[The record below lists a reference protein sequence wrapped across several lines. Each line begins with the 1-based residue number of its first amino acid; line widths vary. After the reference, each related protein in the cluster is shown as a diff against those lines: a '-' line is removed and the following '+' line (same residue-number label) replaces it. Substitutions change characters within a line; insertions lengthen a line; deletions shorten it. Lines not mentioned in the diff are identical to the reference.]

1 MGNNKI
7 YNFDEPIC
15 RIGQN
20 CAKWGE
26 EYIGSG
32 SDMLLPFWVADTDF
46 RAPEEVNEALRAC
59 VEHGIYGYVRPSAS
73 CLQAAA
79 SWQQRRHDFPAKPEW
94 ITVVP
99 GIDCAMATAVQA
111 FTKPGDKILINT
123 PIYDPF
129 FEVIEKNG
137 RETVDSPMELED
149 RVYQFNWTDFEEKL
163 KGCRLWMFCNPQNPE
178 GRSFREEEL
187 RKAGE
192 LCAKY
197 NVLMLADEIHGDIVY
212 DGRKH
217 IPLASLSEEFCG
229 RTITCTSP
237 SKTFSV
243 AGMAASVI
251 LIADEKLREQ
261 FRATLSKNT
270 PGVSCL
276 SLVAM
281 EAAYRYGDSYADQ
294 LVAYL
299 QGNRD
304 FMLEYL
310 RKYLPQLRPVYPEA
324 MFLIWLDCSGLGLPA
339 EELPAFFEQA
349 GVRLSMGNAY
359 REKSGQSVRLNF
371 GCTRATLQAGLERI
385 RAAVEARCIEADTKE

>member
-1 MGNNKI
+1 MSGKI
-7 YNFDEPIC
+7 YDFDTTIS
-15 RIGQN
+15 RIGHN
-20 CAKWGE
+20 SAKWGE

-46 RAPEEVNEALRAC
+46 PAPDEINEALRAC
-59 VEHGIYGYVRPSAS
+59 VDHGIYGYVRPSAS

-79 SWQQRRHDFPAKPEW
+79 SWQLRRHGFQAQPEW
-94 ITVVP
+94 ITVTP

-111 FTKPGDKILINT
+111 FTEPGDKVLINT

-129 FEVIEKNG
+129 FEVIEKND
-137 RETVDSPMELED
+137 RETVDSPMELRDGRYE
-149 RVYQFNWTDFEEKL
+149 FNWADFEEKVRD
-163 KGCRLWMFCNPQNPE
+163 CRIWMFCNPQNPE
-178 GRSFREEEL
+178 GRCFTEEEL

-192 LCAKY
+192 ICGKY
-197 NVLMLADEIHGDIVY
+197 GVLMLSDEIHGDIVY

-217 IPLASLSEEFCG
+217 IPLASLSKEFCG

-243 AGMAASVI
+243 AGTAASVI
-251 LIADEKLREQ
+251 FIENETLRNR
-261 FRATLSKNT
+261 FRAALSKNS

-281 EAAYRYGDSYADQ
+281 EAAYTCGDDYADQ

-304 FMLEYL
+304 YILDYL
-310 RKYLPQLRPVYPEA
+310 RKYLPQIKPIFPEA
-324 MFLIWLDCSGLGLPA
+324 MFLVWLDCSGLGFTA
-339 EELPAFFEQA
+339 EELPGFFQKA
-349 GVRLSMGNAY
+349 GVRLSMGDAY
-359 REKSGQSVRLNF
+359 RERSGQFVRLNF
-371 GCTRATLQAGLERI
+371 GCARATLTAGLERI
-385 RAAVEARCIEADTKE
+385 RKAAERLTRDN

>member
-1 MGNNKI
+1 MSGKI
-7 YNFDEPIC
+7 YDFDTTIS
-15 RIGQN
+15 RIGHN
-20 CAKWGE
+20 SAKWGE

-46 RAPEEVNEALRAC
+46 PAPDEVNEALRAC
-59 VEHGIYGYVRPSAS
+59 VDHGIYGYVRPSAS

-79 SWQQRRHDFPAKPEW
+79 SWQLRRHGFQAQPEW
-94 ITVVP
+94 ITVTP

-111 FTKPGDKILINT
+111 FTKPGDKVLINT

-129 FEVIEKNG
+129 FEVIEKND
-137 RETVDSPMELED
+137 RETVDSPMELRDGRYE
-149 RVYQFNWTDFEEKL
+149 FNWADFEEKVRD
-163 KGCRLWMFCNPQNPE
+163 CRIWMFCNPQNPE
-178 GRSFREEEL
+178 GRCFTEEEL

-192 LCAKY
+192 ICGKY
-197 NVLMLADEIHGDIVY
+197 GVLMLSDEIHGDIVY

-217 IPLASLSEEFCG
+217 IPLASLSKEFCG

-243 AGMAASVI
+243 AGTAASVI
-251 LIADEKLREQ
+251 FIENETLRNR
-261 FRATLSKNT
+261 FRAALSKNS

-281 EAAYRYGDSYADQ
+281 EAAYTCGDDYADQ

-304 FMLEYL
+304 YILDYL
-310 RKYLPQLRPVYPEA
+310 RKYLPQIKPIFPEA
-324 MFLIWLDCSGLGLPA
+324 MFLVWLDCSGLGFTA
-339 EELPAFFEQA
+339 EELPGFFQKA
-349 GVRLSMGNAY
+349 GVRLSMGDAY
-359 REKSGQSVRLNF
+359 RERSGQFVRLNF
-371 GCTRATLQAGLERI
+371 GCARATLTAGLERI
-385 RAAVEARCIEADTKE
+385 RKAAERLTRDN

>member
-1 MGNNKI
+1 MSGKI
-7 YNFDEPIC
+7 YDFDTTIS
-15 RIGQN
+15 RIGHN
-20 CAKWGE
+20 SAKWGE

-46 RAPEEVNEALRAC
+46 PAPDEVNEALRAC
-59 VEHGIYGYVRPSAS
+59 VDHGIYGYVRPSAS

-79 SWQQRRHDFPAKPEW
+79 SWQLRRHGFQAQPEW
-94 ITVVP
+94 ITVTP
-99 GIDCAMATAVQA
+99 GIDCAMATVVQA
-111 FTKPGDKILINT
+111 FTEPGDKVLINT

-129 FEVIEKNG
+129 FEVIEKND
-137 RETVDSPMELED
+137 RETVDSPMELRDGRYE
-149 RVYQFNWTDFEEKL
+149 FNWADFEEKVRD
-163 KGCRLWMFCNPQNPE
+163 CRIWMFCNPQNPE
-178 GRSFREEEL
+178 SRCFTEEEL

-192 LCAKY
+192 ICGKY
-197 NVLMLADEIHGDIVY
+197 GVLMLSDEIHGDIVY

-243 AGMAASVI
+243 AGTAASVI
-251 LIADEKLREQ
+251 FIENETLRNR
-261 FRATLSKNT
+261 FRAALSKNS

-281 EAAYRYGDSYADQ
+281 EAAYTCGDDYADQ

-304 FMLEYL
+304 YILDYL
-310 RKYLPQLRPVYPEA
+310 RKYLPQIKPIFPEA
-324 MFLIWLDCSGLGLPA
+324 MFLVWLDCSGLGFTA
-339 EELPAFFEQA
+339 EELPGFFQKA
-349 GVRLSMGNAY
+349 GVRLSMGDAY
-359 REKSGQSVRLNF
+359 RERSGQFVRLNF
-371 GCTRATLQAGLERI
+371 GCARATLTAGLERI
-385 RAAVEARCIEADTKE
+385 RKAAERLTGDN

>member
-1 MGNNKI
+1 MSGKI
-7 YNFDEPIC
+7 YDFDTTIS
-15 RIGQN
+15 RIGHN
-20 CAKWGE
+20 SAKWSE

-46 RAPEEVNEALRAC
+46 PAPDEVNEALRAC
-59 VEHGIYGYVRPSAS
+59 VDHGIYGYVRPSAS

-79 SWQQRRHDFPAKPEW
+79 SWQLRRHGFQAQPEW
-94 ITVVP
+94 ITVTP

-111 FTKPGDKILINT
+111 FTEPGDKVLINT

-129 FEVIEKNG
+129 FEVIEKND
-137 RETVDSPMELED
+137 RETVDSPMELRDGRYE
-149 RVYQFNWTDFEEKL
+149 FNWADFEEKVRD
-163 KGCRLWMFCNPQNPE
+163 CRIWMFCNPQNPE
-178 GRSFREEEL
+178 GRCFTEEEL

-192 LCAKY
+192 ICGKY
-197 NVLMLADEIHGDIVY
+197 GVWMLSDEIHGDIVY

-243 AGMAASVI
+243 AGTAASVI
-251 LIADEKLREQ
+251 FIENETLRNR
-261 FRATLSKNT
+261 FRAALSKNS

-281 EAAYRYGDSYADQ
+281 EAAYTCGDDYADQ

-304 FMLEYL
+304 YILDYL
-310 RKYLPQLRPVYPEA
+310 RKYLPQIKPIFPEA
-324 MFLIWLDCSGLGLPA
+324 MFLVWLDCSGLGFTA
-339 EELPAFFEQA
+339 EELPGFFQKA
-349 GVRLSMGNAY
+349 GVRLSMGDAY
-359 REKSGQSVRLNF
+359 RERSGQFVRLNF
-371 GCTRATLQAGLERI
+371 GCARATLTAGLERI
-385 RAAVEARCIEADTKE
+385 RKAAERLTRDN

>member
-1 MGNNKI
+1 MSGKI
-7 YNFDEPIC
+7 YDFDTTIS
-15 RIGQN
+15 RIGHN
-20 CAKWGE
+20 SAKWGE

-46 RAPEEVNEALRAC
+46 PAPDEVNEALRAC
-59 VEHGIYGYVRPSAS
+59 VDHGIYGYVRPSAS

-79 SWQQRRHDFPAKPEW
+79 SWQLRRHGFQAQPEW
-94 ITVVP
+94 ITVTP

-111 FTKPGDKILINT
+111 FTEPGDKVLINT

-129 FEVIEKNG
+129 FEVIEKND
-137 RETVDSPMELED
+137 RETVDSPMELRDGRYE
-149 RVYQFNWTDFEEKL
+149 FNWADFEEKVRD
-163 KGCRLWMFCNPQNPE
+163 CRIWMFCNPQNPE
-178 GRSFREEEL
+178 GRCFTEEEL

-192 LCAKY
+192 ICGKY
-197 NVLMLADEIHGDIVY
+197 GVLMLSDEIHGDIVY

-217 IPLASLSEEFCG
+217 IPLASLSKEFCG

-243 AGMAASVI
+243 AGTAASVI
-251 LIADEKLREQ
+251 FIENETLRNR
-261 FRATLSKNT
+261 FRAVLSKNS

-281 EAAYRYGDSYADQ
+281 EAAYTCGDDYADQ

-304 FMLEYL
+304 YILDYL
-310 RKYLPQLRPVYPEA
+310 RKYLPQIKPIFPEA
-324 MFLIWLDCSGLGLPA
+324 MFLVWLDCSGLGFTA
-339 EELPAFFEQA
+339 EELPGFFQKA
-349 GVRLSMGNAY
+349 GVRLSMGDAY
-359 REKSGQSVRLNF
+359 RERSGQFVRLNF
-371 GCTRATLQAGLERI
+371 GCARATLTAGLERI
-385 RAAVEARCIEADTKE
+385 RKAAERLTRDN

>member
-1 MGNNKI
+1 MSGKI
-7 YNFDEPIC
+7 YDFDTTIS
-15 RIGQN
+15 RIGHN
-20 CAKWGE
+20 SAKWGE

-46 RAPEEVNEALRAC
+46 PAPDEVNEALRAC
-59 VEHGIYGYVRPSAS
+59 VDHGIYGYVRPSAS

-79 SWQQRRHDFPAKPEW
+79 SWQLRRHGFQAQPEW
-94 ITVVP
+94 ITVTP

-111 FTKPGDKILINT
+111 FTEPGDKVLINT

-129 FEVIEKNG
+129 FEVIEKND
-137 RETVDSPMELED
+137 RETVDSPMELRDGRYE
-149 RVYQFNWTDFEEKL
+149 FNWADFEEKVRD
-163 KGCRLWMFCNPQNPE
+163 CRIWMFCNPQNPE
-178 GRSFREEEL
+178 GRCFTEEEL

-192 LCAKY
+192 ICGKY
-197 NVLMLADEIHGDIVY
+197 GVLMLSDEIHGDIVY

-243 AGMAASVI
+243 AGTAASVI
-251 LIADEKLREQ
+251 FIENETLRNR
-261 FRATLSKNT
+261 FRAALSKNS

-281 EAAYRYGDSYADQ
+281 EAAYTCGDDYADQ

-304 FMLEYL
+304 YILDYL
-310 RKYLPQLRPVYPEA
+310 RKYLPQIKPIFPEA
-324 MFLIWLDCSGLGLPA
+324 MFLVWLDCSGLGFTA
-339 EELPAFFEQA
+339 EELPGFFQKA
-349 GVRLSMGNAY
+349 GVRLSMGDAY
-359 REKSGQSVRLNF
+359 RERSGQFVRLNF
-371 GCTRATLQAGLERI
+371 GCARATLTAGLERI
-385 RAAVEARCIEADTKE
+385 RKAAERLTRDN

>member
-1 MGNNKI
+1 MSRKI
-7 YNFDEPIC
+7 YDFDEPIS
-15 RIGQN
+15 RVGQN
-20 CAKWGE
+20 SAKWGE

-46 RAPEEVNEALRAC
+46 RAPDEVNEALRVC
-59 VEHGIYGYVRPSAS
+59 VDHGIYGYVRPSAS

-79 SWQQRRHDFPAKPEW
+79 SWQQRRHGFQAKPEW
-94 ITVVP
+94 ITVTP

-111 FTKPGDKILINT
+111 FTEPGDKILINT

-129 FEVIEKNG
+129 FEVIEKND
-137 RETVDSPMELED
+137 RVTVDSPMVLTNGRYEFD
-149 RVYQFNWTDFEEKL
+149 WADFEVKIR
-163 KGCRLWMFCNPQNPE
+163 GCRMWMFCNPQNPE
-178 GRSFREEEL
+178 GRCFTEEEL

-192 LCAKY
+192 ICGKY
-197 NVLMLADEIHGDIVY
+197 GVWMLSDEIHGDIVY

-243 AGMAASVI
+243 AGTAASVI
-251 LIADEKLREQ
+251 FIENETLRNR
-261 FRATLSKNT
+261 FRAALSKNS

-281 EAAYRYGDSYADQ
+281 EAAYTCGDDYADQ

-304 FMLEYL
+304 YILDYL
-310 RKYLPQLRPVYPEA
+310 RKYLPPIKPIFPEA
-324 MFLIWLDCSGLGLPA
+324 MFLVWLDCSGLGLDA
-339 EELPAFFEQA
+339 AELPDFFKKA
-349 GVRLSMGNAY
+349 GVRLSMGDAY
-359 REKSGQSVRLNF
+359 RERSGQFVRLNF
-371 GCTRATLQAGLERI
+371 GCTRETLTAGLARI
-385 RAAVEARCIEADTKE
+385 RKAVEELVKDN

>member
-1 MGNNKI
+1 MSGKI
-7 YNFDEPIC
+7 YDFDTTIS
-15 RIGQN
+15 RIGHN
-20 CAKWGE
+20 SAKWGE

-46 RAPEEVNEALRAC
+46 PAPDEVNEALRAC
-59 VEHGIYGYVRPSAS
+59 VDHGIYGYVRPSAS

-79 SWQQRRHDFPAKPEW
+79 SWQLRRHGFQAQPEW
-94 ITVVP
+94 ITVTP

-111 FTKPGDKILINT
+111 FTEPGDKVLINT

-129 FEVIEKNG
+129 FEVIEKND
-137 RETVDSPMELED
+137 RETVDSPMELRDGRYE
-149 RVYQFNWTDFEEKL
+149 FNWADFEEKVRD
-163 KGCRLWMFCNPQNPE
+163 CRIWMFCNPQNPE
-178 GRSFREEEL
+178 GRCFTEEEL

-192 LCAKY
+192 ICGKY
-197 NVLMLADEIHGDIVY
+197 GVLMLSDEIHSDIVY

-217 IPLASLSEEFCG
+217 IPLASLSKEFCG

-243 AGMAASVI
+243 AGTAASVI
-251 LIADEKLREQ
+251 FIENETLRNR
-261 FRATLSKNT
+261 FRAALSKNS

-281 EAAYRYGDSYADQ
+281 EAAYTCGDDYADQ

-304 FMLEYL
+304 YILDYL
-310 RKYLPQLRPVYPEA
+310 RKYLPQIKPIFPEA
-324 MFLIWLDCSGLGLPA
+324 MFLVWLDCSGLGFTA
-339 EELPAFFEQA
+339 EELPGFFQKA
-349 GVRLSMGNAY
+349 GVRLSMGDAY
-359 REKSGQSVRLNF
+359 RERSGQFVRLNF
-371 GCTRATLQAGLERI
+371 GCARATLTAGLERI
-385 RAAVEARCIEADTKE
+385 RKAAERLTRDN

>member
-1 MGNNKI
+1 MSGKI
-7 YNFDEPIC
+7 YDFDTTIS
-15 RIGQN
+15 RIGHN
-20 CAKWGE
+20 SAKWSE

-46 RAPEEVNEALRAC
+46 PAPDEVNEALRAC
-59 VEHGIYGYVRPSAS
+59 VDHGIYGYVRPSAS

-79 SWQQRRHDFPAKPEW
+79 SWQLRRHGFQAQPEW
-94 ITVVP
+94 ITVTP

-111 FTKPGDKILINT
+111 FTEPGDKVLINT

-129 FEVIEKNG
+129 FEVIEKND
-137 RETVDSPMELED
+137 RETVDSPMELRDGRYE
-149 RVYQFNWTDFEEKL
+149 FNWADFEEKVRD
-163 KGCRLWMFCNPQNPE
+163 CRIWMFCNPQNPE
-178 GRSFREEEL
+178 GRCFTEEEL

-192 LCAKY
+192 ICGKY
-197 NVLMLADEIHGDIVY
+197 GVLMLSDEIHGDIVY

-217 IPLASLSEEFCG
+217 IPLASLSKEFCG

-243 AGMAASVI
+243 AGTAASVI
-251 LIADEKLREQ
+251 FIENETLRNR
-261 FRATLSKNT
+261 FRAALSKNS

-281 EAAYRYGDSYADQ
+281 EAAYTCGDDYADQ

-304 FMLEYL
+304 YILDYL
-310 RKYLPQLRPVYPEA
+310 RKYLPQIKPIFPEA
-324 MFLIWLDCSGLGLPA
+324 MFLVWLDCSGLGFTA
-339 EELPAFFEQA
+339 EELPGFFQKA
-349 GVRLSMGNAY
+349 GVRLSMGDAY
-359 REKSGQSVRLNF
+359 RERSGQFVRLNF
-371 GCTRATLQAGLERI
+371 GCARATLTAGLERI
-385 RAAVEARCIEADTKE
+385 RKAAERLTRDN

>member
-1 MGNNKI
+1 MSGKI
-7 YNFDEPIC
+7 YDFDTTIS
-15 RIGQN
+15 RIGHN
-20 CAKWGE
+20 SAKWSE

-46 RAPEEVNEALRAC
+46 PAPDEVNEALRAC
-59 VEHGIYGYVRPSAS
+59 VDHGIYGYVRPSAS

-79 SWQQRRHDFPAKPEW
+79 SWQLRRHGFQAQPEW
-94 ITVVP
+94 ITVTP

-111 FTKPGDKILINT
+111 FTEPGDKVLINT

-129 FEVIEKNG
+129 FEVIEKND
-137 RETVDSPMELED
+137 RETVDSPMELRDGRYE
-149 RVYQFNWTDFEEKL
+149 FNWADFEEKVRD
-163 KGCRLWMFCNPQNPE
+163 CRIWMFCNPQNPE
-178 GRSFREEEL
+178 GRCFTEEEL

-192 LCAKY
+192 ICGKY
-197 NVLMLADEIHGDIVY
+197 GVWMLSDEIHGDIVY

-243 AGMAASVI
+243 AGTAASVI
-251 LIADEKLREQ
+251 FIENETLRNR
-261 FRATLSKNT
+261 FRAALSKNS

-281 EAAYRYGDSYADQ
+281 EAAYTCGDDYADQ

-304 FMLEYL
+304 YILDYL
-310 RKYLPQLRPVYPEA
+310 RKYLPQIKPIFPEA
-324 MFLIWLDCSGLGLPA
+324 MFLVGLDCSGLGFTA
-339 EELPAFFEQA
+339 EELPGFFQKA
-349 GVRLSMGNAY
+349 GVRLSMGDAY
-359 REKSGQSVRLNF
+359 RERSGQFVRLNF
-371 GCTRATLQAGLERI
+371 GCARATLTAGLERI
-385 RAAVEARCIEADTKE
+385 RKAAERLTRDN

>member
-1 MGNNKI
+1 MSGKI
-7 YNFDEPIC
+7 YDFDTTIS
-15 RIGQN
+15 RIGHN
-20 CAKWGE
+20 SAKWGE

-46 RAPEEVNEALRAC
+46 PAPDEVNEALRAC
-59 VEHGIYGYVRPSAS
+59 VDHGIYGYVRPSAS

-79 SWQQRRHDFPAKPEW
+79 SWQLRRHGFQAQPEW
-94 ITVVP
+94 ITMTP

-111 FTKPGDKILINT
+111 FTEPGDKVLINT

-129 FEVIEKNG
+129 FEVIEKND
-137 RETVDSPMELED
+137 RETVDSPMELRDGRYE
-149 RVYQFNWTDFEEKL
+149 FNWADFEEKVRD
-163 KGCRLWMFCNPQNPE
+163 CRIWMFCNPQNPE
-178 GRSFREEEL
+178 GRCFTEEEL

-192 LCAKY
+192 ICGKY
-197 NVLMLADEIHGDIVY
+197 GVLMLSDEIHGDIVY

-217 IPLASLSEEFCG
+217 IPLASLSKEFCG

-243 AGMAASVI
+243 AGTAASVI
-251 LIADEKLREQ
+251 FIENETLRNR
-261 FRATLSKNT
+261 FRAALSKNS

-281 EAAYRYGDSYADQ
+281 EAAYTCGDDYADQ

-304 FMLEYL
+304 YILDYL
-310 RKYLPQLRPVYPEA
+310 RKYLPQIKPIFPEA
-324 MFLIWLDCSGLGLPA
+324 MFLVWLDCSGLGFTA
-339 EELPAFFEQA
+339 EELPGFFQKA
-349 GVRLSMGNAY
+349 GVRLSMGDAY
-359 REKSGQSVRLNF
+359 RERSGQFVRLNF
-371 GCTRATLQAGLERI
+371 GCARATLTAGLERI
-385 RAAVEARCIEADTKE
+385 RKAAERLTRDN

>member
-1 MGNNKI
+1 MSGKI
-7 YNFDEPIC
+7 YDFDTTIS
-15 RIGQN
+15 RIGHN
-20 CAKWGE
+20 SAKWGE

-46 RAPEEVNEALRAC
+46 PAPDEVNEALRAC
-59 VEHGIYGYVRPSAS
+59 VDHGIYGYVRPSAS

-79 SWQQRRHDFPAKPEW
+79 SWQLRRHGFQAQPEW
-94 ITVVP
+94 ITVTP

-111 FTKPGDKILINT
+111 FTEPGDKVLINT

-129 FEVIEKNG
+129 FEVIEKND
-137 RETVDSPMELED
+137 RVTVDNPMELRDGRYE
-149 RVYQFNWTDFEEKL
+149 FNWADFEEKVRD
-163 KGCRLWMFCNPQNPE
+163 CRIWMFCNPQNPE
-178 GRSFREEEL
+178 GRCFTEEEL

-192 LCAKY
+192 ICGKY
-197 NVLMLADEIHGDIVY
+197 GVLMLSDEIHGDIVY

-217 IPLASLSEEFCG
+217 IPLASLSKEFCG

-243 AGMAASVI
+243 AGTAASVI
-251 LIADEKLREQ
+251 FIENETLRNR
-261 FRATLSKNT
+261 FRAALSKNS

-281 EAAYRYGDSYADQ
+281 EAAYTCGDDYADQ

-304 FMLEYL
+304 YILDYL
-310 RKYLPQLRPVYPEA
+310 RKYLPPIKPIFPEA
-324 MFLIWLDCSGLGLPA
+324 MFLVWLDCSGLGLDA
-339 EELPAFFEQA
+339 AELPDFFKKA
-349 GVRLSMGNAY
+349 GVRLSMGDAY
-359 REKSGQSVRLNF
+359 RERSGQFVRLNF
-371 GCTRATLQAGLERI
+371 GCTRETLTAGLERI
-385 RAAVEARCIEADTKE
+385 RKAAERLTRDN

>member
-1 MGNNKI
+1 MSGKI
-7 YNFDEPIC
+7 YDFDTTIS
-15 RIGQN
+15 RIGHN
-20 CAKWGE
+20 SAKWGE

-46 RAPEEVNEALRAC
+46 PAPDEVNEALRAC
-59 VEHGIYGYVRPSAS
+59 VDHGIYGYVRPSAS

-79 SWQQRRHDFPAKPEW
+79 SWQLRRHGFQAQPEW
-94 ITVVP
+94 ITVTP

-111 FTKPGDKILINT
+111 FTEPGDKVLINT

-129 FEVIEKNG
+129 FEVIEKND
-137 RETVDSPMELED
+137 RETVDSPMELRDGRYE
-149 RVYQFNWTDFEEKL
+149 FNWADFEEKVRD
-163 KGCRLWMFCNPQNPE
+163 CRIWMFCNPQNPE
-178 GRSFREEEL
+178 GRCFTEEEL

-192 LCAKY
+192 ICGKY
-197 NVLMLADEIHGDIVY
+197 GVLMLSDEIHGDIVY

-217 IPLASLSEEFCG
+217 IPLASLSKEFCG

-243 AGMAASVI
+243 AGTAASVI
-251 LIADEKLREQ
+251 FIENETLRNR
-261 FRATLSKNT
+261 FRAALSKNS

-281 EAAYRYGDSYADQ
+281 EAAYTCGDDYADQ

-304 FMLEYL
+304 YILDYL
-310 RKYLPQLRPVYPEA
+310 RKYLPPIKPIFPEA
-324 MFLIWLDCSGLGLPA
+324 MFLVWLDCSGLGFTA
-339 EELPAFFEQA
+339 EELPGFFQKA
-349 GVRLSMGNAY
+349 GVRLSMGDAY
-359 REKSGQSVRLNF
+359 RERSGQFVRLNF
-371 GCTRATLQAGLERI
+371 GCARATLTAGLERI
-385 RAAVEARCIEADTKE
+385 RKAAERLTRDN

>member
-1 MGNNKI
+1 MSGKI
-7 YNFDEPIC
+7 YDFDTTIS
-15 RIGQN
+15 RIGHN
-20 CAKWGE
+20 SAKWGE

-46 RAPEEVNEALRAC
+46 PAPDEVNEALRAC
-59 VEHGIYGYVRPSAS
+59 VDHGIYGYVRPSAS

-79 SWQQRRHDFPAKPEW
+79 SWQLRRHGFQAQPEW
-94 ITVVP
+94 ITVTP

-111 FTKPGDKILINT
+111 FTEPGDKVLINT

-129 FEVIEKNG
+129 FEVIEKND
-137 RETVDSPMELED
+137 RETVDSPMELRDGRYE
-149 RVYQFNWTDFEEKL
+149 FNWADFEEKVRD
-163 KGCRLWMFCNPQNPE
+163 CRIWMFCNPQNPE
-178 GRSFREEEL
+178 GRCFTEEEL

-192 LCAKY
+192 ICGKY
-197 NVLMLADEIHGDIVY
+197 GVLMLSDEIHGDIVY

-217 IPLASLSEEFCG
+217 IPLASLSKEFCG

-243 AGMAASVI
+243 AGTAASVI
-251 LIADEKLREQ
+251 FIENETLRNR
-261 FRATLSKNT
+261 FRAALSKNS

-281 EAAYRYGDSYADQ
+281 EAAYTCGDDYADQ

-304 FMLEYL
+304 YILDYL
-310 RKYLPQLRPVYPEA
+310 RKYLPQIKPIFPEA
-324 MFLIWLDCSGLGLPA
+324 MFLVWLDCSGLGFTA
-339 EELPAFFEQA
+339 EELPGFFQKA
-349 GVRLSMGNAY
+349 GVRLSMGDAY
-359 REKSGQSVRLNF
+359 RERSGQFVRLNF
-371 GCTRATLQAGLERI
+371 GCARATLTAGLERI
-385 RAAVEARCIEADTKE
+385 RKAAERLTRDN

>member
-1 MGNNKI
+1 MSGKI
-7 YNFDEPIC
+7 YDFDTTIS
-15 RIGQN
+15 RIGHN
-20 CAKWGE
+20 SAKWGE

-46 RAPEEVNEALRAC
+46 PAPDEVNEALRAC
-59 VEHGIYGYVRPSAS
+59 VDHGIYGYVRPSAS

-79 SWQQRRHDFPAKPEW
+79 SWQLRRHGFQAQPEW
-94 ITVVP
+94 ITVTP

-111 FTKPGDKILINT
+111 FTEPGDKVLINT

-129 FEVIEKNG
+129 FEVIEKND
-137 RETVDSPMELED
+137 RETVDSPMELRDGRYE
-149 RVYQFNWTDFEEKL
+149 FNWADFEEKVRD
-163 KGCRLWMFCNPQNPE
+163 CRIWMFCNPQNPE
-178 GRSFREEEL
+178 GRCFTEEEL

-192 LCAKY
+192 ICGKY
-197 NVLMLADEIHGDIVY
+197 GVLMLSDEIHGDIVY

-217 IPLASLSEEFCG
+217 IPLASLSKEFCG

-243 AGMAASVI
+243 AGTAASVI
-251 LIADEKLREQ
+251 FIENETLRNR
-261 FRATLSKNT
+261 FRAALSKNS

-281 EAAYRYGDSYADQ
+281 EAAYTCGDDYADQ

-304 FMLEYL
+304 YILDYL
-310 RKYLPQLRPVYPEA
+310 RKYLPQIKPIFPEA
-324 MFLIWLDCSGLGLPA
+324 MFLVWMDCSGLGFTA
-339 EELPAFFEQA
+339 EELPGFFQKA
-349 GVRLSMGNAY
+349 GVRLSMGDAY
-359 REKSGQSVRLNF
+359 RERSGQFVRLNF
-371 GCTRATLQAGLERI
+371 GCARATLTAGLERI
-385 RAAVEARCIEADTKE
+385 RKAAERLTRDN

>member
-1 MGNNKI
+1 MSRKI
-7 YNFDEPIC
+7 YDFDEPIS
-15 RIGQN
+15 RVGKN
-20 CAKWGE
+20 SAKWGE

-46 RAPEEVNEALRAC
+46 RAPDEVNEALRTC
-59 VEHGIYGYVRPSAS
+59 VDHGIYGYVRPSAS

-79 SWQQRRHDFPAKPEW
+79 SWQQRRHGFRAKPEW
-94 ITVVP
+94 ITVTP

-111 FTKPGDKILINT
+111 FTEPGDKILINT

-129 FEVIEKNG
+129 FEVIEKND
-137 RETVDSPMELED
+137 RVTVDSPMVLTNGRYEFD
-149 RVYQFNWTDFEEKL
+149 WADFEAKIRD
-163 KGCRLWMFCNPQNPE
+163 CRMWMFCNPQNPE
-178 GRSFREEEL
+178 GRCFIEEEL

-192 LCAKY
+192 ICGKY
-197 NVLMLADEIHGDIVY
+197 GVWMLSDEIHGDIVY

-243 AGMAASVI
+243 AGTAASVI
-251 LIADEKLREQ
+251 FIENETLRNR
-261 FRATLSKNT
+261 FRAALSKNS

-281 EAAYRYGDSYADQ
+281 EAAYTCGDDYADQ

-304 FMLEYL
+304 YILDYL
-310 RKYLPQLRPVYPEA
+310 RKYLPQIKPIFPEA
-324 MFLIWLDCSGLGLPA
+324 MFLVWLDCSGLGLDA
-339 EELPAFFEQA
+339 AELPDFFKKA
-349 GVRLSMGNAY
+349 GVRLSMGDAY
-359 REKSGQSVRLNF
+359 RERSGQFVRLNF
-371 GCTRATLQAGLERI
+371 GCTRKTLTAGLERI
-385 RAAVEARCIEADTKE
+385 RMAVEKLTKDN

>member
-1 MGNNKI
+1 MERI
-7 YNFDEPIC
+7 YDFDEPIC

-46 RAPEEVNEALRAC
+46 RAPDEVNEALQAC
-59 VEHGIYGYVRPSAS
+59 VQHGIYGYVRPSAV
-73 CLQAAA
+73 CLEAAS
-79 SWQQRRHDFPAKPEW
+79 SWQQRRHGFAAKPEW
-94 ITVVP
+94 ITVTP

-111 FTKPGDKILINT
+111 FTEPGDKILINT

-129 FEVIEKNG
+129 FEIIEKNG
-137 RETVDSPMELED
+137 RETVDSPMMLNNGRYEFDWE
-149 RVYQFNWTDFEEKL
+149 DFEAKVRD
-163 KGCRLWMFCNPQNPE
+163 CRMWMFCNPQNPE
-178 GRSFREEEL
+178 GRCFTEEEL

-192 LCAKY
+192 ICGKY
-197 NVLMLADEIHGDIVY
+197 EVLMLSDEIHGDIVY

-217 IPLASLSEEFCG
+217 IPMASLSEEFRD

-251 LIADEKLREQ
+251 FIASEKLREQ
-261 FRATLSKNT
+261 FRTALRKNS

-276 SLVAM
+276 SLAAM
-281 EAAYRYGDSYADQ
+281 EAAYRHGDSYADQ
-294 LVAYL
+294 VVEYL

-304 FMLEYL
+304 FLLDYL
-310 RKYLPQLRPVYPEA
+310 NNCLPQLRPVVPEA
-324 MFLIWLDCSGLGLPA
+324 MFLIWLDCSGLGLTG
-339 EELPAFFEQA
+339 EELPGFFEQA

-359 REKSGQSVRLNF
+359 REKTGQFVRLNF
-371 GCTRATLQAGLERI
+371 GCTRATLEEGLKRI
-385 RAAVEARCIEADTKE
+385 RTAAERKIKEH